1 MFAPDRQGFFP
12 GLWVQFLQDLPN
24 VDRETFNKLEN
35 KEDRVD
41 WMYSRPFVK
50 VNNPINHIFG
60 SKIRICMYLH
70 DGIHITHQT
79 KVYTII

>member
-24 VDRETFNKLEN
+24 VDREAFNKLDNE
-35 KEDRVD
+35 EDRVE

-50 VNNPINHIFG
+50 VNNPISHIFG
-60 SKIRICMYLH
+60 
-70 DGIHITHQT
+70 
-79 KVYTII
+79 

>member
-24 VDRETFNKLEN
+24 VDREAFKKLDN

-50 VNNPINHIFG
+50 V
-60 SKIRICMYLH
+60 
-70 DGIHITHQT
+70 
-79 KVYTII
+79 IIP